1 MNEKAKETKKVA
13 KKSEGEKATEKKA
26 AKTSEVKAESKKAAA
41 ASADD
46 APKAA
51 KKPAKEAK
59 SSDKKEKKEKGGKLK
74 ASQVTDAT
82 LYDVIVRPIITE
94 KSTMAL
100 ESNTYLFMVNKT
112 ATKPRIKLAVE
123 QIFGV
128 EVRRVNTLTL
138 KGKQKK
144 FRGING
150 RRSDV
155 KKAMVTV
162 KQGQTIDFAAGVR

>member
-1 MNEKAKETKKVA
+1 MTEKDTKKVA
-13 KKSEGEKATEKKA
+13 KKTDGEKASAKKA
-26 AKTSEVKAESKKAAA
+26 AKAHEAKAESKKEAAA
-41 ASADD
+41 TAADE

-59 SSDKKEKKEKGGKLK
+59 TSEKKEKKEKSGKLK
-74 ASQVTDAT
+74 SSQVSDPS
-82 LYDVIVRPIITE
+82 LYDIIVRPIITE
-94 KSTMAL
+94 KSTAAL
-100 ESNTYLFMVNKT
+100 ESSTYLFVVNKT

-138 KGKQKK
+138 KGKTKR
-144 FRGING
+144 FRGLNG

-155 KKAMVTV
+155 KKAMVTL